1 MEIVIQNANILID
14 LVKTELVHLPFL
26 LGANFTISEL
36 VFDGLHKSQ
45 KNQFDQFLKNGELSF
60 GHLSPE
66 EYSLICRLVGKYRQ
80 LSPEDFSGLLIA
92 KQKKGFLLT
101 DCKHSTN
108 LAEQFTVTPIG
119 ILWILDKLIEINKI
133 TTLEAYAF
141 LYKLMEAN
149 KRMAKDECK
158 KKLESWALVST

>member
-36 VFDGLHKSQ
+36 VFEGLHKNQ
-45 KNQFDQFLKNGELSF
+45 KTQFEKFIQNGDLCFGQLSA
-60 GHLSPE
+60 E
-66 EYSLICRLVGKYRQ
+66 EYSLICSLVGKYSR
-80 LSPEDFSGLLIA
+80 LSAEDFSGLLIA

-119 ILWILDKLIEINKI
+119 ILWLLDKLIEINKI
-133 TTLEAYAF
+133 STLQAYAF
-141 LYKLMEAN
+141 LSKLMEAN
-149 KRMAKDECK
+149 KRMPTDECK
-158 KKLESWALVST
+158 KKLDSWN